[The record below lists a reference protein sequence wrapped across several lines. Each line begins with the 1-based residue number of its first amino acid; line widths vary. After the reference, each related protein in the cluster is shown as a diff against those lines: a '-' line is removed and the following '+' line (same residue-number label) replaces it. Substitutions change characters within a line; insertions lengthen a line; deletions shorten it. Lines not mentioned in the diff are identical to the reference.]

1 MTRVILDPG
10 STHDGDLHKALRLIE
25 LGAAAGAD
33 AIKFQ
38 LLGPAECKGGNISI
52 DWEWYPELI
61 EVGKKNRVEV
71 FASVFDRSGWD
82 YVIQCGCK
90 SVKLSYSQAHKL
102 LEYPHKKPLETIYI
116 SQDVMSPVPIWNPKA
131 QAHWRLGTTALL
143 NLVQLYCIPVYP
155 VPYVVDF
162 EGLFPRFDGFSSH
175 CLGIQ
180 QEIRAAD
187 AGAKY
192 LEFHFKGDW
201 DSPTP
206 DGRFAKSP
214 AMVEKICKAVKK

>member
-1 MTRVILDPG
+1 MSVFIVADPG
-10 STHDGDLHKALRLIE
+10 STHDGDLHKALRLID
-25 LGAAAGAD
+25 LAAGAGAD
-33 AIKFQ
+33 AIKYQ
-38 LLGPAECKGGNISI
+38 LLTTAECKGGNISI
-52 DWEWYPELI
+52 DWETFPELI
-61 EVGKKNRVEV
+61 AHGKTKGIEV

-102 LEYPHKKPLETIYI
+102 NEYKHKTPPESIYV
-116 SQDVMSPVPIWNPKA
+116 SLDVMSPDPVWDPKVYWRAGSTPSKLIRLFCIA
-131 QAHWRLGTTALL
+131 Q
-143 NLVQLYCIPVYP
+143 YP
-155 VPYVVDF
+155 VPFVVDF

-187 AGAKY
+187 AGAKV
-192 LEFHFKGDW
+192 LEFHMRGDW

-206 DGRFAKSP
+206 DGKFAKSP
-214 AMVEKICKAVKK
+214 AMVEKICKAVK